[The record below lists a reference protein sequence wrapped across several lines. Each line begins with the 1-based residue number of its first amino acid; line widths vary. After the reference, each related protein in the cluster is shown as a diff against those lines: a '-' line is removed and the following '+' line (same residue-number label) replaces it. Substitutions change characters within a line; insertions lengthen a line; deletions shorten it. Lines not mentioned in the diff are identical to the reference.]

1 MALVQVS
8 QLPPATTILSQYS
21 VQVQAGDGG
30 SNLRLPVS
38 SIAALVTAAG
48 IALAAA
54 GGTISSGTALF
65 TNANNVTFGAAG
77 SQITASA
84 SFAQSTQPGIQSVSA
99 GTTRVTTGEMVM
111 GDANGV
117 TFGAAGQTITASVRT
132 DYAGTGV
139 TTAGTNVSLSGTLNS
154 NGLSIQASAADP
166 ALKAGT
172 GFTSAGNNI
181 GLSGTLN
188 TAGLSLSATA
198 AAQTNQTVGLYAS
211 SQTTGQSSSTTVDAR
226 SLTVRGA
233 GQVSVGYSAGE
244 LIVSATTAA
253 QTAESNTLGIS
264 NLGNTAGT
272 SGVVSGNQVRVL
284 FAGGNNVTLS
294 QSLNGASATI
304 TVSAANQTVQTQ
316 NLHNVTLSGNTAG
329 VLSQISSGTLTLAG
343 GNNVTLSQAGNA
355 VTISGPNTVA
365 QTNQTVGIYA
375 SSNTTGQS
383 SSSTY
388 DARSITFRGAG
399 IASIG
404 NSGGEVIISVP
415 SGGGAAFSAGVS
427 TGGNT
432 AGSTGVTGTRLVLA
446 GGNNITLSQ
455 STDANG
461 GTVTVSAFN
470 QSSVAQSIGVSN
482 LGNTSGTTDV
492 RTGAALQIVFA
503 GGNNIT
509 LSQSAFGNTA
519 ASITISGPNMFNA
532 GVSTGGN
539 TAGNTGTRSD
549 QLVLVG
555 SNNITLSQT
564 TGAGGATV
572 SIVGPTQSNQ
582 QMTLFATGN
591 TTLSSTGT
599 TNASSVIFRGSG
611 VASVGITNGSILI
624 DVPAGGGAG
633 FSAGVSTGGNT
644 AGATGITGTRLV
656 LVGSNN
662 ITLSQTTGAGG
673 ATVTVLGNQVIAS
686 EVNLFQSVS
695 VTRGAL
701 SDFTRSQ
708 HFFGFSID
716 KSAQFDRLVFPAFWS
731 GASNST
737 LTASLSV
744 SFGFFTKSGSTLSSL
759 HSTSQTFS
767 VNHSGTVN
775 TSLFNGIRLFT
786 IPWTS
791 TLSSG
796 QYWAA
801 MIFNS
806 ATAGAQGTFSIY
818 SALIPFTGALSGAFG
833 VNGTNVHY
841 QLGRGYFNGTNVT
854 FRTSAAFSNILGSAG
869 ERPPYWYVTS
879 GTGI

>member
-253 QTAESNTLGIS
+253 QTAESNTFGIS

-304 TVSAANQTVQTQ
+304 TISAANQTVQTQ

-329 VLSQISSGTLTLAG
+329 VLAQISSGTLTLAG
-343 GNNVTLSQAGNA
+343 GNNITLSQAGNA

-399 IASIG
+399 VASVG

-427 TGGNT
+427 TAGNT
-432 AGSTGVTGTRLVLA
+432 AGSTGVTGTQVVFVGTSNLTLSQSTDAGGATITFIPPGGFSAGVSTGGNTVGDTGTHTRRLILA
-446 GGNNITLSQ
+446 GGNNITLSG
-455 STDANG
+455 STAAG
-461 GTVTVSAFN
+461 G
-470 QSSVAQSIGVSN
+470 
-482 LGNTSGTTDV
+482 SGTY
-492 RTGAALQIVFA
+492 
-503 GGNNIT
+503 
-509 LSQSAFGNTA
+509 
-519 ASITISGPNMFNA
+519 TISGPNMFNA

-539 TAGNTGTRSD
+539 TAGDTGTRSN
-549 QLVLVG
+549 QVILVG

-656 LVGSNN
+656 LVGSNE
-662 ITLSQTTGAGG
+662 ITLSQTTDANG

-796 QYWAA
+796 KYWAA

-854 FRTSAAFSNILGSAG
+854 FRTSAAFSDILGSAG